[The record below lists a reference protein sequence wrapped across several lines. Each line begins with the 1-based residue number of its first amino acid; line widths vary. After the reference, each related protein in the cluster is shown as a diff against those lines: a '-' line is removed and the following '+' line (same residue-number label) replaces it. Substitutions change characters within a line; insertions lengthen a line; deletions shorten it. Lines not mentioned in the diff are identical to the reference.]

1 MDERVINEL
10 IKQLTENLE
19 KVESARQQVEK
30 TVGAYDIL
38 KTEVSK
44 YTTELGF
51 ITQNVRTMISQLE
64 EMKERFLGNISTK
77 IVDEIHHAV
86 ANITTT
92 IDDVSSKISSLHDFV
107 ETKAEQIDATL
118 NKRVDSVDSTLSNMQ
133 TKISAIDVMVASCSN
148 QLGQLV
154 TLVNSFKSEEKIH
167 YENIIKKIEDQEKR
181 LDVELDVVKKQNK
194 MFSVAIIVLLVIIIG
209 MLTLMSNT

>member
-92 IDDVSSKISSLHDFV
+92 IDDVSSKISSLHNFV

-118 NKRVDSVDSTLSNMQ
+118 NKRVDSVDSTLSNMR